1 MYTPEL
7 TIQTSARESPT
18 VKIFQVVG
26 PNAKGRDGLDSG
38 PDSEYEYFASDAV
51 LEFGLS
57 SLRKSLLLALPEDE
71 TVEASTT
78 VNRRDG

>member
-26 PNAKGRDGLDSG
+26 PNTKWRKGLDSG
-38 PDSEYEYFASDAV
+38 QESEYEYFSLGAALD
-51 LEFGLS
+51 FWLS
-57 SLRKSLLLALPEDE
+57 SMGKSLPIVLPEDE

-78 VNRRDG
+78 VNRRGG